1 MANKGNFIEAEGL
14 VKKLND
20 AFTDHVKVVQMS
32 VQTVK
37 SLNDEYKKL
46 PSDYAKGLKDVAIAQ
61 EKSVQATNKLKTNT
75 DALVIA
81 KKKEVQAI
89 LDQSKSYQGLAKQKE
104 QSIKQAEREA
114 IAVERASNVYNKV
127 QAKVNQLTATYN
139 NIAIRKELGLNLTD
153 REIAQL
159 TSLESRLNKYQTA
172 LKNADANIGKYQRNV
187 GNYASGFNGLS
198 NSINQITRELPA
210 FTFSAQTGFLALSN
224 NIPILV
230 DEIQRLKV
238 ANQDLI
244 AQGKP
249 VKSVFSQIL
258 SSLLSFQT
266 AMGVGILL
274 FTVYGKEIGEFVSN
288 LFQSKKALSDNEMQA
303 KRYNQT
309 MSEVNKNLSKI
320 ASEELSRSKILFE
333 TAKNT
338 TLSYEQRVKAVD
350 ELQSRYPDYLGN
362 LSKEQILAGDTA
374 EAENKLAQ
382 ALINRATAMAAID
395 MIEEN
400 VRKRLETQK
409 TLALELAEVERV
421 RLEQGKNRVKIVGDL
436 EKETEL
442 NKERDEILRQ
452 TYATEALA
460 NIRFKEKNALLD
472 EEEKILLNLFNQNS
486 KYLDIVKQTNGENS
500 KSIEV
505 KRQKAEAITLENKET
520 GNLLTKLREYIR
532 LEKELLEVTSNP
544 QSRNDIKENIKTL
557 EDALDNIENPLKRV
571 HESAQKAN
579 EELAKLF
586 TGNKEKGEK
595 ATDDWKDQFQQWS
608 GVALDAINVVQEA
621 QQQSY
626 ENELRRL
633 ELSRDNAILFAGESA
648 SAREEIDRQY
658 DAKRREILKRQA
670 REQKAFAIVDSIIN
684 TARGVV
690 SALAMT
696 PPNVPLSIAIGVIGA
711 AQTALIASQQIPQFY
726 KGTDNAPEGWAWTD
740 EKGAELHLD
749 RFGKVKDFGSDKGA
763 RLKYL
768 DKGDKILTASQTEQI
783 MFNNELNGILSNNKI
798 GNAPSVVNNI
808 DLGSVN
814 ARLDNLTNTIKNKS
828 SITII
833 EDRRGKRIF
842 EEKQRARKEI
852 VSRTIRC
859 KGYDV

>member
-1 MANKGNFIEAEGL
+1 MSEFVEILSPKAKAELEQANAEL
-14 VKKLND
+14 VKMLSNMKAVNAVTIGAKTPSGSDSALKNLTVNMAKYDKLLADTQIKLERLAQAQNR
-20 AFTDHVKVVQMS
+20 TKITQN
-32 VQTVK
+32 QLEK
-37 SLNDEYKKL
+37 STITLSN
-46 PSDYAKGLKDVAIAQ
+46 AK
-61 EKSVQATNKLKTNT
+61 EKSV
-75 DALVIA
+75 
-81 KKKEVQAI
+81 
-89 LDQSKSYQGLAKQKE
+89 
-104 QSIKQAEREA
+104 KQAEREA
-114 IAVERASNVYNKV
+114 IALEKANNLYNIV
-127 QAKVNQLTATYN
+127 QARVNKLTATYN
-139 NIAIRKELGLNLTD
+139 NIAIKKELGLKLTD
-153 REIAQL
+153 SEIGKL
-159 TSLESRLNKYQTA
+159 KSLESRLNMFQTA
-172 LKNADANIGKYQRNV
+172 LKNTDANIGKYQRNV
-187 GNYASGFNGLS
+187 GNYASGFDGLS

-238 ANQDLI
+238 ANQELI

-258 SSLLSFQT
+258 ASLLSFQT

-288 LFQSKKALSDNEMQA
+288 LFQSKKALNDNEMQA

-350 ELQSRYPDYLGN
+350 ELQNRYPDYLGN

-544 QSRNDIKENIKTL
+544 ESRNNIKENIKTL

-571 HESAQKAN
+571 HESAEKAN

-586 TGNKEKGEK
+586 TGNKDEVKESSK
-595 ATDDWKDQFQQWS
+595 NWKEHWNEWS

-670 REQKAFAIVDSIIN
+670 KEQKAFAIVDSIIN

-749 RFGKVKDFGSDKGA
+749 RFGRVKDFGSDKGA

-768 DKGDKILTASQTEQI
+768 DKGDKIITATETEQI